1 MMITTEI
8 ITRCE
13 MKPAPLRILES
24 RTVAPIH
31 LGYNILTGQIE
42 ERRLAPSHID
52 VPLVTPRT

>member
-1 MMITTEI
+1 
-8 ITRCE
+8 